1 MATKRDKWVP
11 GEYSYIWGK
20 HFISG
25 KPSKSPNDPD
35 YVPSVFCFSSTTS
48 VRQQIQ
54 AQNRK
59 DRQKGR
65 SERRMSLQIHEEES
79 KASSCAC

>member
-1 MATKRDKWVP
+1 MKRDKWVP

-25 KPSKSPNDPD
+25 KLSKSPNDPD